1 MTDDH
6 VEGVVA
12 DGEELHLT
20 NDAGAL
26 TKVLGLKAIKE
37 PSFMVEELDDTD
49 MDSGGVKDYQAG
61 LGGWSTFHATI
72 KHRPG
77 SATHLLIEEHLM
89 SKERRPFKVVLRAL
103 NDGST
108 VEGTGEIILL
118 GYDKPSRTTGSISDA
133 TLTGRVRKYAE
144 GDIVAPPAPAGV

>member
-1 MTDDH
+1 MPDY

-20 NDAGAL
+20 NGAGVL

-37 PSFMVEELDDTD
+37 PSFMVEEQDDTD
-49 MDSGGVKDYQAG
+49 MESGGVKDYLAG
-61 LGGWSTFHATI
+61 LGDWATFQATI

-77 SATHLLIEEHLM
+77 SDTHLLIEEHLM
-89 SKERRPFKVVLRAL
+89 SKERRPFKVLLRAA

-108 VEGTGEIILL
+108 VDGTGEIILL
-118 GYDKPSRTTGSISDA
+118 GYDKPSRTTGSINDA
-133 TLTGRVRKYAE
+133 TLTGRVRQYAE
-144 GDIVAPPAPAGV
+144 APTPPPV

>member
-1 MTDDH
+1 MADEY

-12 DGEELHLT
+12 DGEELWLT
-20 NDAGAL
+20 SSTGTL
-26 TKVLGLKAIKE
+26 TKVMGLKSIKE
-37 PSFMVEELDDTD
+37 PSFMVEEQEDTD
-49 MDSGGVKDYQAG
+49 MGSGGVKQYLPG
-61 LGGWSTFHATI
+61 LGDWTTFQATL

-89 SKERRPFKVVLRAL
+89 SKERRPMKVVLRGA

-118 GYDKPSRTTGSISDA
+118 GYDKPSRNVGTVNDA
-133 TLTGRVRKYAE
+133 TITGRVRRYDE
-144 GDIVAPPAPAGV
+144 GDLTSPAAA